1 MKKIKKQKPIQTI
14 KSGQTPIIETS
25 KTTFPKQPEIKKIE
39 LENKFTLH
47 INKEVREKIEYICN
61 KICNIEW
68 SGVLFYKIQGDLTDI
83 DQLVV
88 TPIDLFPLDIGNSVA
103 TEYEYDN
110 EYIKYRS
117 SNPELLED
125 GVFVGHV
132 H

>member
-1 MKKIKKQKPIQTI
+1 MKKNRIQNKTI
-14 KSGQTPIIETS
+14 KSAQYLPPVKSTIPA
-25 KTTFPKQPEIKKIE
+25 KQPELKRIE
-39 LENKFTLH
+39 LDNKFTLH

-61 KICNIEW
+61 KISSIEW
-68 SGVLFYKIQGDLTDI
+68 SGVLFYKIDGDLTNI

-88 TPIDLFPLDIGNSVA
+88 TPIDLFPLDIGNGVA

-117 SNPELLED
+117 SHPELLEE
-125 GVFVGHV
+125 GVFIGHV